1 MRSLMPGAI
10 FMKRVPSFHCWLD
23 IYQRSITAMTT
34 ALSLLILIAPF
45 AVAAALSW
53 AAHRSDSLRIRFD
66 QFRWS
71 APTMG
76 RLFEDNRD
84 GFRVAHDVD
93 AIRTRFE
100 RQPFWPASGATG
112 ERR

>member
-1 MRSLMPGAI
+1 
-10 FMKRVPSFHCWLD
+10 
-23 IYQRSITAMTT
+23 MTT
-34 ALSLLILIAPF
+34 ALTFLILMSPF

-53 AAHRSDSLRIRFD
+53 AAHRSDAFGIRFD

-71 APTMG
+71 APMTG
-76 RLFEDNRD
+76 RLFGDDRD
-84 GFRVAHDVD
+84 GCRIAHDVD

-100 RQPFWPASGATG
+100 QQPFWPASGARG

>member
-1 MRSLMPGAI
+1 
-10 FMKRVPSFHCWLD
+10 
-23 IYQRSITAMTT
+23 MTT
-34 ALSLLILIAPF
+34 ALTFLILIAPL

-71 APTMG
+71 APMMG
-76 RLFEDNRD
+76 RLFEDDRD
-84 GFRVAHDVD
+84 EFRIAHDVD

-100 RQPFWPASGATG
+100 RNPVWPTSGTLG

>member
-1 MRSLMPGAI
+1 
-10 FMKRVPSFHCWLD
+10 
-23 IYQRSITAMTT
+23 MTT
-34 ALSLLILIAPF
+34 ALITLVLIAPF
-45 AVAAALSW
+45 AVAIGLSW
-53 AAHRSDSLRIRFD
+53 AAHRSDSLRIGFH

-71 APTMG
+71 APMMG
-76 RLFEDNRD
+76 RLFEDDRD

-100 RQPFWPASGATG
+100 RQPSWPASGATG

>member
-1 MRSLMPGAI
+1 
-10 FMKRVPSFHCWLD
+10 
-23 IYQRSITAMTT
+23 MTT
-34 ALSLLILIAPF
+34 ALTILVLIAPF
-45 AVAAALSW
+45 ALTAALSRG
-53 AAHRSDSLRIRFD
+53 AHRSDSLRIRYD

-71 APTMG
+71 TPMMG
-76 RLFEDNRD
+76 RLFEDDRD

-100 RQPFWPASGATG
+100 RQPAWPASGATG

>member
-1 MRSLMPGAI
+1 
-10 FMKRVPSFHCWLD
+10 
-23 IYQRSITAMTT
+23 MTT
-34 ALSLLILIAPF
+34 ALTLLILCSPF

-53 AAHRSDSLRIRFD
+53 AAHRDDSLRIRFD

-71 APTMG
+71 APMVG
-76 RLFEDNRD
+76 RLFEDDRD
-84 GFRVAHDVD
+84 GFRIAHDVD

-100 RQPFWPASGATG
+100 RQPAWPAPGALG

>member
-1 MRSLMPGAI
+1 
-10 FMKRVPSFHCWLD
+10 
-23 IYQRSITAMTT
+23 MTT
-34 ALSLLILIAPF
+34 ALTFLILIAPF

-53 AAHRSDSLRIRFD
+53 AAHSDSLRIRFG

-71 APTMG
+71 APMMG
-76 RLFEDNRD
+76 RLFEDDRD

-100 RQPFWPASGATG
+100 QSPAWPTSGAIG